1 MMTLLY
7 DDTEDFEMDTIYVIR
22 LEKRLIF
29 QSMQRFYAGILG
41 KKVKK
46 LMLITCLFYLLCF
59 YTKSYPAK
67 DENC

>member
-29 QSMQRFYAGILG
+29 QSMQRFYAGILV

-46 LMLITCLFYLLCF
+46 NLC
-59 YTKSYPAK
+59 
-67 DENC
+67 